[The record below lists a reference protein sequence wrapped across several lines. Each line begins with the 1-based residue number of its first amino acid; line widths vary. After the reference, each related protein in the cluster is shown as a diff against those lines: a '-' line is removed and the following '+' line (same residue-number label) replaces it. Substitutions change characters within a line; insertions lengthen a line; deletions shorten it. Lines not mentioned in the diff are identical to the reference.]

1 MFQKVLTFILAGGE
15 GSRLYPLTIERA
27 KPAVP
32 FGGKYRIIDFTLS
45 NCINSGFK
53 KIYVL
58 TQYKSHSLH
67 SHLRRGW
74 SIFNPEIDEFIVP
87 IPAQMRLGKRWYEG
101 TADAIY
107 QNMHLIDDSLIRP
120 DYIVIL
126 SGDHIYKMNYA
137 KMLEFHIDKNA
148 DLTIA
153 SIKVNV
159 KEASSLGIMEINPD
173 YKIVGFEEKP
183 ENPKTI
189 PDDKNFS
196 LASMGIYIFTTKL
209 LQEILEDDANDKNS
223 SHDFGKNIIP
233 AMIKSHNVYCY
244 PFHHNRDAKDS
255 NYWRDV
261 GTLEAYFDSNMD
273 LAYVDP
279 KFNLYE
285 EEWPIR
291 TYNAQSP
298 PAKFVFA
305 NIRERR
311 VGQALD
317 SIICDGVI
325 ISGGKV
331 ENSILSPKVRVNSFS
346 FVKNC
351 ILFHGVNIGRKARLR
366 NVIIDKNVDIPQGE
380 EIGFDS
386 EKDRKRFHV
395 TENGIVVIPKG
406 YKFKNKE
413 VFYV

>member
-15 GSRLYPLTIERA
+15 GSRLYPLTIDRA

-107 QNMHLIDDSLIRP
+107 QNMHLIDDSLIEP
-120 DYIVIL
+120 EYIVIL
-126 SGDHIYKMNYA
+126 SGDHIYKMDYA
-137 KMLEFHIDKNA
+137 KMLNYHIEKKA
-148 DLTIA
+148 DLTVA
-153 SIKVNV
+153 SIKVPV
-159 KEASSLGIMEINPD
+159 KEASSLGIMEINET
-173 YKIVGFEEKP
+173 YQIVGFEEKP
-183 ENPKTI
+183 KIPKTI
-189 PDDKNFS
+189 PNEPLYS
-196 LASMGIYIFTTKL
+196 LASMGIYIFSANILKY
-209 LQEILEDDANDKNS
+209 ILEEDANNKNS
-223 SHDFGKNIIP
+223 SHDFGKDIIP
-233 AMIKSHNVYCY
+233 SMIKSYNVFCY
-244 PFHHNRDAKDS
+244 PFHHNRDSKDGD
-255 NYWRDV
+255 YWRDV
-261 GTLEAYFDSNMD
+261 GTLKSYFDANMD
-273 LAYVDP
+273 LAFVDP

-346 FVKNC
+346 FVKNS
-351 ILFHGVNIGRKARLR
+351 ILFHGVNIGRKSRLR
-366 NVIIDKNVDIPQGE
+366 NVIIDKNVTIPQGE
-380 EIGFDS
+380 EIGYDLD
-386 EKDRKRFHV
+386 KDKKRFHV
-395 TENGIVVIPKG
+395 TKEGIVVIPKG
-406 YKFKNKE
+406 YKF
-413 VFYV
+413 